1 MNIFSAFIDSMRG
14 YFSAF
19 TAMDTALLFLDV
31 IIVAVLVYYA
41 LVFVRG
47 TKASKIIY
55 GIAILLLVS
64 FIGRVL
70 NLETLN
76 WVIGHLT
83 TVVVVAIPVLF
94 QPELRRALEKLG
106 RTKFVKTSR
115 YISDRKKSRIIRDV
129 VEALRILKDNEV
141 GALLVFQ
148 RETGLTEY
156 IEDAV
161 TLNAE
166 LSTELLLSIFFPKAP
181 LHDGA
186 VIISGNT
193 ILAASAILPVS
204 DTKKSFSYGT
214 RHRAA
219 VGVSEDSDAFAL
231 VVSEERGVVSL
242 VLDGEIKEYASLAE
256 IEKDLLELLS

>member
-1 MNIFSAFIDSMRG
+1 MGIFSAFIDSIAA
-14 YFSAF
+14 YFSVFSPWDAV
-19 TAMDTALLFLDV
+19 LLVFDIL
-31 IIVAVLVYYA
+31 IVAVLIYFA

-55 GIAILLLVS
+55 GIAILLIIAFL
-64 FIGRVL
+64 GRLL

-76 WVIGHLT
+76 WVLEHLT

-106 RTKFVKTSR
+106 RTKFVSRSR
-115 YISDRKKSRIIRDV
+115 YITDRVKSRIIRET
-129 VEALRILKDNEV
+129 VEALRILKNNEV
-141 GALLVFQ
+141 GALIVFQ
-148 RETGLTEY
+148 RETGLVEY

-166 LSTELLLSIFFPKAP
+166 FSAELLLSIFFPKSP

-186 VIISGNT
+186 VIVSQNKV
-193 ILAASAILPVS
+193 LAASAILPVS
-204 DTKKSFSYGT
+204 ETKKSFTYGT

-242 VLDGEIKEYASLAE
+242 VVDGKIKEYDSLQE
-256 IEKDLLELLS
+256 IEKDLLELL